1 MDAKVDLS
9 SIAEEDV
16 ERFLFCA
23 ESRTDTPPPKPAG
36 LQTAKRRRTR
46 RRGPISSKAGP
57 WRRKML
63 RQGVNGKMT
72 VRDGLSRIK
81 TLVPYVAEQPAASVS
96 DMSEL
101 EIIHSATRYITELE
115 VQLMKLRTGKT
126 SGRRVRN
133 TSGSPSKHL
142 VDSSTSTTVHELQT
156 LTVASP
162 VPSPFKKSEQCPKA
176 RMDIVKKEAV
186 KNNTDFPGKNY
197 FNVPD
202 MEDFKSG
209 DERLVKEDLTVL
221 MSLDNGVDSCSSSDS
236 VSSPLAAGAEGVD
249 CGQLLRDTDVL
260 LFPDTFFTQ
269 LNELLPKDLN
279 TPGDTMESPT
289 DTTFP
294 VQDEEKR
301 IMGNVS
307 DTPATKMEYV
317 FEDSLEI
324 EEFQTTGL
332 EED

>member
-1 MDAKVDLS
+1 MDTKVDLS

-36 LQTAKRRRTR
+36 LQTAKRRRTC

-63 RQGVNGKMT
+63 RQGFSGKMT

-81 TLVPYVAEQPAASVS
+81 TLVPYVAEQPPASVS

-115 VQLMKLRTGKT
+115 GQLMKLRTGKT
-126 SGRRVRN
+126 GGRRVRN
-133 TSGSPSKHL
+133 ASGSPSKLL
-142 VDSSTSTTVHELQT
+142 VDTASATVTVSTHKI
-156 LTVASP
+156 ASAA
-162 VPSPFKKSEQCPKA
+162 PSPYKKTERCPNA
-176 RMDIVKKEAV
+176 RKDVKKDVA
-186 KNNTDFPGKNY
+186 KNNSGFPGKDY

-202 MEDFKSG
+202 MVDFKPG
-209 DERLVKEDLTVL
+209 DERIVKEDLTVL

-236 VSSPLAAGAEGVD
+236 STLPEGAAASCTGLD
-249 CGQLLRDTDVL
+249 CGQLLRETDVL

-269 LNELLPKDLN
+269 LNDLLPKDLN
-279 TPGDTMESPT
+279 TPGDAMGSPIGIT
-289 DTTFP
+289 SQVQGDGETRILVEVNNKPP
-294 VQDEEKR
+294 V
-301 IMGNVS
+301 
-307 DTPATKMEYV
+307 EYV
-317 FEDSLEI
+317 LEDGLKIQEYETTSL
-324 EEFQTTGL
+324 Q
-332 EED
+332 ED

>member
-9 SIAEEDV
+9 AIAEEDV

-23 ESRTDTPPPKPAG
+23 ESRTDTPPPRPAG
-36 LQTAKRRRTR
+36 LQTAKRRRTC
-46 RRGPISSKAGP
+46 RRGPISSKASP

-63 RQGVNGKMT
+63 RQGVSGKMT

-81 TLVPYVAEQPAASVS
+81 TLVPYVAEQPTASAS

-115 VQLMKLRTGKT
+115 GQLLKLRTGKT
-126 SGRRVRN
+126 GGRRFRN
-133 TSGSPSKHL
+133 ASGSPSKRWI
-142 VDSSTSTTVHELQT
+142 DPSSATVSLSTHKI
-156 LTVASP
+156 ASP
-162 VPSPFKKSEQCPKA
+162 TPSPLKKTERCPKA
-176 RMDIVKKEAV
+176 RKDMDKKEIVKNV
-186 KNNTDFPGKNY
+186 TGFPGKNY

-202 MEDFKSG
+202 MEEFKPG
-209 DERLVKEDLTVL
+209 EEKIVKEDLTLL

-236 VSSPLAAGAEGVD
+236 VSSTLAAGAEGVD
-249 CGQLLRDTDVL
+249 CGQLLRETDVL

-279 TPGDTMESPT
+279 TPSNTVESPT

-294 VQDEEKR
+294 VQGEEERR
-301 IMGNVS
+301 ILGELNG
-307 DTPATKMEYV
+307 TPQIKTEYV
-317 FEDSLEI
+317 FEDG
-324 EEFQTTGL
+324 F
-332 EED
+332 EDS